1 MRAMR
6 TQPALVPLTFLAVV
20 ALSACEQKTP
30 APASTA
36 SSTSAAPSASA
47 AVPAPTS
54 PFRVAATELADPRLF
69 TLGDSVFLSS
79 AWILYALDGKGVH
92 QDVGLHNGF
101 KGALE
106 YEQPVFVEENVARY
120 HVMGSWP
127 DAAWLQAWGRLG
139 DQGEVSPRVYR
150 WVKDRWRMVDVLE
163 QGEVLCDVSGWRNGS
178 ALALISSST
187 GARLRLGNNK
197 GFLGVQLTKTQWAV
211 DADKAAAEAAAPIAS
226 ASGEAPPPVAP
237 AVSVSADA
245 PTPPPSAEPA
255 APEAEDAGDHA
266 CQTELRADARTGERA
281 LSSPHGIIAFDSG
294 HVFVAGSSC
303 VDNDA
308 TWIVERFGPTSK
320 KGQLD
325 RIPRTD
331 AGIGDSLRFAGR
343 SPTDVY
349 LYATGKPGLRHW
361 DGKAW
366 TAVQLPNTDPIA
378 QVQVSAQGTV
388 WAIVGSTLYKRATGE
403 RWEAVTLPAVRDD
416 KPVVE
421 QIAVPKDDALWV
433 VASGTLF
440 TNASSLPPVKL
451 PGFEEARKAA
461 GTSADLHRGNTIV
474 RFPASPVCQQ
484 PYVLLLEHVPAA
496 KKEFPEVAERLRGK
510 DGITGIELITET
522 SQKWTFLGATVP
534 SMEVGQKVVAAMK
547 GYPDSV
553 AALYCHVPKVGKKIP
568 LEGK

>member
-1 MRAMR
+1 MR
-6 TQPALVPLTFLAVV
+6 TQRALVPLACLAFV

-36 SSTSAAPSASA
+36 SSTSAAPFASTA
-47 AVPAPTS
+47 APAPTS
-54 PFRVAATELADPRLF
+54 PFRVVATELADPRLF

-79 AWILYALDGKGVH
+79 AWLLYALDDKGVH
-92 QDVGLHNGF
+92 QDVGLHKGF

-106 YEQPVFVEENVARY
+106 YEQPVFIEENVARY
-120 HVMGSWP
+120 HLMGSWP

-139 DQGEVSPRVYR
+139 DQGEISPRVYR

-163 QGEVLCDVSGWRNGS
+163 QGEVLCDVSGWRKGS

-197 GFLGVQLTKTQWAV
+197 GFLGVQLTKTPWAV
-211 DADKAAAEAAAPIAS
+211 EDNAEADSAAPVAS
-226 ASGEAPPPVAP
+226 ASGGLPSPAAP
-237 AVSVSADA
+237 AVSGAVAVSA
-245 PTPPPSAEPA
+245 PPPSAEPA
-255 APEAEDAGDHA
+255 APEAAEPGEVNKA

-303 VDNDA
+303 ADNDA
-308 TWIVERFGPTSK
+308 TWVVERFGPTSK
-320 KGQLD
+320 KGELD
-325 RIPRTD
+325 RIPRLG

-349 LYATGKPGLRHW
+349 LYSTGKSGLRHW

-378 QVQVSAQGTV
+378 QVQVSTQGTV

-403 RWEAVTLPAVRDD
+403 RWEAVELPAVRDD

-421 QIAVPKDDALWV
+421 QLAVPKDDVVWI
-433 VASGTLF
+433 VASGTLLS
-440 TNASSLPPVKL
+440 NASSLPPVKL

-474 RFPASPVCQQ
+474 RFPASPVCEQ

-496 KKEFPEVAERLRGK
+496 KKEFPAVAERLRGK
-510 DGITGIELITET
+510 DGITGVELSTET

-534 SMEVGQKVVAAMK
+534 SIEVGQKVVEAMK